1 MLVHEDV
8 KPHTAIGNGT
18 PPPPPPQFQG
28 AMHELEPHMPPLSME
43 PFHPHLAAPHYLS
56 FTARFSSP
64 SHFKCTIP
72 VTIHCKFKRPMVTHQ
87 NHHPPLITA
96 SECSSRTMQVNYF
109 HTASSGATSW
119 GMMLVEMPMLYC
131 AYTCPSPNT
140 TNGTIRPPAHY
151 LSFTEC

>member
-18 PPPPPPQFQG
+18 PPPTHTQFQG

-56 FTARFSSP
+56 FTARFSCP
-64 SHFKCTIP
+64 FHFKCTIP
-72 VTIHCKFKRPMVTHQ
+72 VTIHCKFKGPMVTHQ

-96 SECSSRTMQVNYF
+96 SERSSRTMQVNLQIILSHCKYWS
-109 HTASSGATSW
+109 HQLSYRW
-119 GMMLVEMPMLYC
+119 GYQTLHC
-131 AYTCPSPNT
+131 QQGCPHKLGSV
-140 TNGTIRPPAHY
+140 
-151 LSFTEC
+151 L